1 MIEKEDIKVG
11 SVLQIRKVDLKDIT
25 DNSFIRQIDPKNIYD
40 SFAIKVVDMVNGRC
54 EIELAVGAYVSRDVD
69 MCELAKVAVFA
80 NESANRK
87 SNGKTDADRFK
98 EITDKMSDTYKRK
111 NSDYGN
117 SFSKLFEEC
126 GMTYAYGHL
135 AEKVERIN
143 SLRKNDAKVHGES
156 MIDSLYDLANYSI
169 LTIMEIEKCKEHG
182 TD

>member
-1 MIEKEDIKVG
+1 MIKKEDIKVG

-80 NESANRK
+80 NESANKKTEQVYHPSHYAWLKDLCGVEPLDICRHLDFNTGNAIKYLLRK
-87 SNGKTDADRFK
+87 DKVDDNKTKTEKRIEDLRKAVFYIQD
-98 EITDKMSDTYKRK
+98 EIT
-111 NSDYGN
+111 
-117 SFSKLFEEC
+117 L
-126 GMTYAYGHL
+126 L
-135 AEKVERIN
+135 
-143 SLRKNDAKVHGES
+143 
-156 MIDSLYDLANYSI
+156 
-169 LTIMEIEKCKEHG
+169 EHG